1 MYTERLS
8 QRWRDTTPFEQ
19 CGFDMLL
26 LRSLPGI
33 LTDLAEDGEI
43 LPLLNSMDWHV
54 TPFTKLY
61 FLDHGTCCNIDVRV
75 IWMLGDCC
83 RVQCVSICP
92 FFSRLRLKLVLCVN
106 NIIVSSFSLFTC
118 TNQLPA
124 WSSSA
129 VRIQLKWVS
138 LLGLLL
144 WSASHWWI
152 MKPAGILRWV
162 LYIVWTVS
170 IGYIL
175 LYFHLP
181 TQLY

>member
-1 MYTERLS
+1 MLCSFLFTACIL
-8 QRWRDTTPFEQ
+8 RDW
-19 CGFDMLL
+19 
-26 LRSLPGI
+26 
-33 LTDLAEDGEI
+33 AEGGET
-43 LPLLNSMDWHV
+43 LPLLNSV
-54 TPFTKLY
+54 GLTCNFEIPLPTFY

-75 IWMLGDCC
+75 LCMLGECC

-92 FFSRLRLKLVLCVN
+92 FFSRLRSKLVLCVN